1 MSANSPQSP
10 RIAPR
15 PVSSLNNIIRTAGV
29 TGGST
34 LFAQAAGYL
43 MVFALTLSLGIGGF
57 GLFSLAT
64 TVMGITTLVA
74 TLGLDVTVVRF
85 AAWYRG
91 RGETPKLEA
100 LLFFV
105 MAFVLAWSVVVA
117 VGLWGLAPFLSV
129 KLFREPELVSL
140 VRIASVG
147 LPVNALFAIFVSGLH
162 GCGLTTRRVYAEQ
175 IILPTSRLLFI
186 VIAGTTKAG
195 VQAALWAMVA
205 AAGLSMV
212 IAGWW
217 LTRASRFWKSSRVGL
232 PDLKAWAKYATPA
245 FLDSL
250 LVTPLGGSLEI
261 FFLGMFG
268 TKEMV
273 AVYSIVLRFKF
284 IVTLPMAAFN
294 TTLAP
299 LISEAHAR
307 LDREQLKELYGSATR
322 WIMML
327 SLPLIAVNVLFG
339 SLLLGL
345 FGQAYTVGY
354 VTLALMTLGQL
365 VNVCTGPSGHMLL
378 MTGYSRIRLFNSLVL
393 LATQLGLGM
402 LLIPMW
408 RLEGAGIVSAASI
421 AMVSLLGLLE
431 VAVLLRVHPYRW
443 EMVKPLVACGLSGA
457 VVAVGQFVLKESPFT
472 VVLLLGVLVFI
483 YGGVLVGLGLNQD
496 DKQIALQ
503 AKSRLRLDHS

>member
-1 MSANSPQSP
+1 MSVNSSPPP
-10 RIAPR
+10 RIAPL
-15 PVSSLNNIIRTAGV
+15 PVAGLSNIIRTAGI

-43 MVFALTLSLGIGGF
+43 MVFALTLSLGVGGF

-117 VGLWGLAPFLSV
+117 AGLWGLAPFLSV
-129 KLFREPELVSL
+129 KLFREPELISL
-140 VRIASVG
+140 MRIASVG
-147 LPVNALFAIFVSGLH
+147 LPLNALFAIFISGLH

-175 IILPTSRLLFI
+175 IILPASRLVFI
-186 VIAGTTKAG
+186 IVAGAAKAS

-205 AAGLSMV
+205 AACLSMV

-217 LTRASRFWKSSRVGL
+217 LAREGRFWKSSLVGL
-232 PDLKAWAKYATPA
+232 PDLKAWTKYATPA

-273 AVYSIVLRFKF
+273 AVYSVVLRFKF
-284 IVTLPMAAFN
+284 IVSLPMTAFN

-307 LDREQLKELYGSATR
+307 LDRGRLKELYSSATR

-327 SLPLIAVNVLFG
+327 SLPLVAVNVLFG
-339 SLLLGL
+339 GLLLGL
-345 FGQAYTVGY
+345 FGQAYTLGY
-354 VTLALMTLGQL
+354 TTLALMILGQL
-365 VNVCTGPSGHMLL
+365 VNVCVGPVGHMLL

-393 LATQLGLGM
+393 LATQLGLGL
-402 LLIPMW
+402 LLIPVW
-408 RLEGAGIVSAASI
+408 RLEGAGGVSAVSTAI
-421 AMVSLLGLLE
+421 VSLLGLIE
-431 VAVLLRVHPYRW
+431 VAALLKIHPYQRDL
-443 EMVKPLVACGLSGA
+443 VKPLLACCATAGVIAL
-457 VVAVGQFVLKESPFT
+457 GQSVWGKTWIAES
-472 VVLLLGVLVFI
+472 LLLIGFVMAYVGVLM
-483 YGGVLVGLGLNQD
+483 GLGLSPD
-496 DKQIALQ
+496 DKQLVLQ
-503 AKSRLRLDHS
+503 AKNRLAAGRL